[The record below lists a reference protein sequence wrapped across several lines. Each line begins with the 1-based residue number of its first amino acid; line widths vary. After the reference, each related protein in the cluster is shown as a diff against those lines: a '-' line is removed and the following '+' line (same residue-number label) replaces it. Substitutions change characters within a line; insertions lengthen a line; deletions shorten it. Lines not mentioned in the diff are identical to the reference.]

1 MTTVIPHSEL
11 VKRAAAWVAERRAEL
26 SEKAIRSEQASQLL
40 ADLVDEAGARFNL
53 GPMETEMLLDLFRNC
68 HTDQPQE

>member
-26 SEKAIRSEQASQLL
+26 PASPLS
-40 ADLVDEAGARFNL
+40 DLVDEAGARFNL

>member
-11 VKRAAAWVAERRAEL
+11 VKRAAAWVAEHRAEQPSRPL
-26 SEKAIRSEQASQLL
+26 SDI
-40 ADLVDEAGARFNL
+40 VDEAGARFNL

-68 HTDQPQE
+68 HNDHIQE

>member
-11 VKRAAAWVAERRAEL
+11 VKRAAAWVAEHRAEQP
-26 SEKAIRSEQASQLL
+26 SRPVTDI
-40 ADLVDEAGARFNL
+40 VDEAGARFNL

-68 HTDQPQE
+68 HNDHIQE

>member
-11 VKRAAAWVAERRAEL
+11 VKRAAAWVAEHRAEQP
-26 SEKAIRSEQASQLL
+26 SRPL

-53 GPMETEMLLDLFRNC
+53 GPMETEMLLDLFRGC

>member
-26 SEKAIRSEQASQLL
+26 SELSTQAAQTRPSLS
-40 ADLVDEAGARFNL
+40 DLVDEAGARFNL
-53 GPMETEMLLDLFRNC
+53 GPLETEMLLDLFRNC